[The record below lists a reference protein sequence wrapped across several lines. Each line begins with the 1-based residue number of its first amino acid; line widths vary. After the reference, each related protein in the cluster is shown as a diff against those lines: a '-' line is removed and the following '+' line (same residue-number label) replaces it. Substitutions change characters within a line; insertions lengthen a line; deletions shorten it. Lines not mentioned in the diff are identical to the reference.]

1 MSDIFREVDEDIRRE
16 RFKKLWDRF
25 GVYVIALAVLIVV
38 ATAGYRIYVY
48 LQEKEAEEAGDKFT
62 AALQLASGGKHDEAV
77 NALSEIVADGSGGY
91 PVLARFRIATEKV
104 ATGDKTGAVAE
115 LDAVANDGSA
125 QPLIRDM
132 ARLRAALILV
142 ETASLADLEA
152 RIGSL
157 AGTGNP
163 WRNTARELLGLGAW
177 RAGDFAAARKY
188 FQQISDDQDKPRDI
202 AQRADVMLALI
213 KGKLGEPAEEPKPE
227 G

>member
-25 GVYVIALAVLIVV
+25 GVYIIVLAVAIVV
-38 ATAGYRIYVY
+38 VTAGYRIYVY
-48 LQEKEAEEAGDKFT
+48 LEEKRAEEAGDKFT
-62 AALQLASGGKHDEAV
+62 AALQLATDGKHAEAV
-77 NALSEIVADGSGGY
+77 DALSAIIADGSGGY

-104 ATGDKTGAVAE
+104 AIGDKAGAVTE
-115 LDAVANDGSA
+115 LDAVASDGSA

-142 ETASLADLEA
+142 ETSSLADLEA
-152 RIGSL
+152 RIGNL
-157 AGTGNP
+157 AATGNP
-163 WRNTARELLGLGAW
+163 WRNTARELLGLAAW
-177 RAGDFAAARKY
+177 RSGDLAAARKY
-188 FQQISDDQDKPRDI
+188 FQQISDDQQKPRDI